1 MIKKVIKKVAIK
13 KAQPGA
19 ALKNLPA
26 GALPNQY
33 MKKGGKIK
41 KK

>member
-1 MIKKVIKKVAIK
+1 MKKVIK

-26 GALPNQY
+26 GTNPNQLH
-33 MKKGGKIK
+33 MKKGGKINK